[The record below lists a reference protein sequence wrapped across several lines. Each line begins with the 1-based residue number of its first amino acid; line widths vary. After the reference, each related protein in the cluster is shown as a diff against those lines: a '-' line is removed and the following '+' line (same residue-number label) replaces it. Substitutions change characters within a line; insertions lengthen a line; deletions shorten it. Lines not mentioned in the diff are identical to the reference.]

1 MATRTISTKL
11 AVEGESQYKQ
21 AIRNINTE
29 LTTLDSRL
37 KLVQSEYAGQ
47 QNSMEALRAKAKALS
62 EVQAAQT
69 EKVKSLKEAYSNA
82 KSALEEYASKS
93 ENLKQALS
101 QNEEALSKLSGEAK
115 SAGTQWNEYRQKLA
129 EAESKLK
136 ELKSA
141 TGDTADEQNE
151 LEKEIAETRA
161 AMTKLE
167 QETDGAASAAGDL
180 LRENKELNSEL
191 QVNEAYLDSAQRATN
206 NWEKQL
212 NNAQIK
218 LNQTNAEIEKNEKY
232 LDEAARSADGCA
244 TSIDEM
250 GKEAK
255 EAGDAGSKAFED
267 MYQAITDL
275 GLLEGV
281 KKLAESMKSCVD
293 AAAEF
298 EYQMATVKS
307 LSGATGSE
315 FEELSSRA
323 KMLGATTSFTATQAG
338 EAMEYMALAGW
349 KSKEMLE
356 GVDGIM
362 ALAAAATM
370 DLGTASDI
378 VTDNLT
384 AFNLTAEDSNRFA
397 DQLAYAMSKSNTNVE
412 QLGESYKYCAATST
426 QLGYSMEDTTAALMV
441 MANAG
446 IKGSSSGT
454 ALSSIMT
461 RLGNDVSDCRTMLE
475 GYGIQV
481 YDTTGS
487 VRELS
492 AILDDMKGIWG
503 GLTDEEKSHLS
514 YIVAG
519 KTAQAQLMTVLG
531 ESTGAFETYAEG
543 LRNCNGAAKEMQDIK
558 LDTFTGQI
566 QLFESAYDGL
576 RVSIG
581 EDLMPVMG
589 MLVEGFTEVL
599 TAANGLVEEHP
610 EITAA
615 IVGVTT
621 ALAALAIGAVATS
634 SVVTETLIPALMT
647 AFSNPVIL
655 AVAAIG
661 ALVAALVTLDQNMEK
676 TEAEET
682 MCGATKRMREEADA
696 LIESINAE
704 RQAFEELEEEF
715 RQTAK
720 SGESMLEE
728 LDGLCKK
735 SELTASEQER
745 MLYLVEKLNETFS
758 ELELAYDETTES
770 LNMTTEA
777 INQFIET
784 AEEEQ
789 TTAEYAAR
797 YNEVLDE
804 RAQIAEQ
811 LTEAQAALEET
822 EAALAEAEA
831 NTTAIFESGGA
842 TLDAARQSYNDAKQA
857 VDELAAADSDLA
869 IEEDGLRES
878 IDAANAEMGET
889 DGVSQVACGAIDVM
903 IAQMETLNQ
912 AYLDEYDAAYKS
924 IHGQFNLWDELD
936 AVVATSA
943 EDIKAALESQTEYWT
958 NYAENLSNLNGRNIE
973 GLNAFVAAVDDGST
987 NAAAYIA
994 GLADMSDEELRVLVE
1009 QTYPDLI
1016 DAQSRAAEGSAE
1028 MATSYTENINAMVS
1042 DTAEAINAMNLSKE
1056 AKKAASDTM
1065 KGYVNGLD
1073 NSFVSSKMEETA
1085 KQATERFKSQLG
1097 VHSPSTVFEE
1107 IGNNT
1112 MQGYAQGVSKN
1123 QSLVIAE
1130 METVAKQLTENAE
1143 TALGAPA
1150 FQEIGKVT
1158 MTGIKD
1164 GISAY
1169 KGDAVKMMGTAADE
1183 TLNQARTILKTS
1195 VFQEI
1200 GRADMAGLQAGI
1212 DSGRPNVINAMKSAA
1227 NAVYNAAKS
1236 ELAVDKFKAIG
1247 TSMIDGMKAGI
1258 EDGIPS
1264 LVEAAKKAAKEA
1276 YEAAKKEL
1284 DINSPSKKFEY
1295 LAEMS
1300 VEGYVGGW
1308 RKHTGDIE
1316 RLIKHEL
1323 SAKSSI
1329 DTIHNRE
1336 MNGQLEDRVSPKIIY
1351 QTIHIH
1357 AKTDSI
1363 IDVARQFKESQMEA
1377 ALGWS

>member
-62 EVQAAQT
+62 EVQASQAD
-69 EKVKSLKEAYSNA
+69 KVKTLKEAYNNA
-82 KSALEEYASKS
+82 KSALEEYAAKS
-93 ENLKQALS
+93 ERLKEALTQNEDALS
-101 QNEEALSKLSGEAK
+101 GLSDETKN
-115 SAGTQWNEYRQKLA
+115 AGSQWNDYRQKLV
-129 EAESKLK
+129 ETENKLNA
-136 ELKSA
+136 LKNT
-141 TGDTADEQNE
+141 TGDTADEQDA
-151 LEKEIAETRA
+151 LEKEIAETKA
-161 AMTKLE
+161 AMSKLE

-191 QVNEAYLDSAQRATN
+191 QTNEAYLDASQRATN

-218 LNQTNAEIEKNEKY
+218 LNQTNAEIAKNEKY

-255 EAGDAGSKAFED
+255 EAGDAGTKAFED
-267 MYQAITDL
+267 MYQAVTAL
-275 GLLEGV
+275 GLVEGV
-281 KKLAESMKSCVD
+281 KKLAEGMKSCVD

-307 LSGATGSE
+307 LSGATGTE
-315 FEELSSRA
+315 FDQLSSRA
-323 KMLGATTSFTATQAG
+323 KTLGATTSFTATQAG

-349 KSKEMLE
+349 KSKEMLD

-384 AFNLTAEDSNRFA
+384 AFNMTAKDSNRFA
-397 DQLAYAMSKSNTNVE
+397 DQIAYAMSKSNTNVE

-461 RLGNDVSDCRTMLE
+461 RLGNDVSDCRQLLE
-475 GYGIQV
+475 SYGIQV

-492 AILDDMKGIWG
+492 SILDDMKGIWG

-543 LRNCNGAAKEMQDIK
+543 LRNCNGAAIEMQDIK

-566 QLFESAYDGL
+566 QLLESAYDGL

-589 MLVEGFTEVL
+589 LLVEGFTSVL

-634 SVVTETLIPALMT
+634 SVVTETLVPALIA

-661 ALVAALVTLDQNMEK
+661 ALVAALVTLDQSMEK
-676 TEAEET
+676 TAAEET
-682 MCGATKRMREEADA
+682 MWGATKRMREEADA
-696 LIESINAE
+696 LIETIDAE

-715 RQTAK
+715 DQTAK
-720 SGESMLEE
+720 SSESMLEE
-728 LDGLCKK
+728 LDGLRKQ

-745 MLYLVEKLNETFS
+745 MLYLVEKLNEMFP
-758 ELELAYDETTES
+758 EMGLAYDEATES

-777 INQFIET
+777 IDQFIE
-784 AEEEQ
+784 ASEEEQ
-789 TTAEYAAR
+789 TAAEYAAR
-797 YNEVLDE
+797 YNEILDE
-804 RAQIAEQ
+804 RAQIAAQ
-811 LTEAQAALEET
+811 LTEAQAALEEA
-822 EAALAEAEA
+822 EVNLAEAKA

-857 VDELAAADSDLA
+857 VDELTAADSDLA

-889 DGVSQVACGAIDVM
+889 EGVSQAACGAMDVM

-912 AYLDEYDAAYKS
+912 AYMDEYDAAFKS
-924 IHGQFNLWDELD
+924 IKGQYNLWDELD

-994 GLADMSDEELRVLVE
+994 GLADMSDEELRVLVD

-1028 MATSYTENINAMVS
+1028 MALNYTENINGMVS
-1042 DTAEAINAMNLSKE
+1042 DTTEAIKAMNLSAE
-1056 AKKAASDTM
+1056 AKQAAVDTM
-1065 KGYVNGLD
+1065 QGYVNGLD

-1085 KQATERFKSQLG
+1085 KQATEKFKSQLG
-1097 VHSPSTVFEE
+1097 VHSPSTVFDE
-1107 IGNNT
+1107 IGGDT
-1112 MQGYAQGVSKN
+1112 MQGYANGVSEN
-1123 QSLVIAE
+1123 QNLVITE
-1130 METVAKQLTENAE
+1130 METVAKQLTEKAK
-1143 TALGAPA
+1143 TTLGAPA

-1158 MTGIKD
+1158 MTGIQD

-1169 KGDAVKMMGTAADE
+1169 KGDTVKLMGTAADE
-1183 TLNQARTILKTS
+1183 TLNQARTILKSS

-1200 GRADMAGLQAGI
+1200 GRGTMTGLQAGI
-1212 DSGRPNVINAMKSAA
+1212 DAGRPSVVNAMQSAA
-1227 NAVYNAAKS
+1227 NAVYNAAKTALS
-1236 ELAVDKFKAIG
+1236 ADKFKAIG
-1247 TSMIDGMKAGI
+1247 TGMIDGMKAGI

-1264 LVEAAKKAAKEA
+1264 LVEAAKKAAKET

-1300 VEGYVGGW
+1300 WKGYEGKW
-1308 RKHTGDIE
+1308 REHTGDID
-1316 RLIKHEL
+1316 RLIEKEF
-1323 SAKSSI
+1323 SVDRRMGISQSGNI
-1329 DTIHNRE
+1329 S
-1336 MNGQLEDRVSPKIIY
+1336 GQQEEKVIPRIIN

-1357 AKTDSI
+1357 SKTDSI
-1363 IDVARQFKESQMEA
+1363 IEVARRFEESQREA
-1377 ALGWS
+1377 ALAW

>member
-47 QNSMEALRAKAKALS
+47 QNSMEALQAKAKALS
-62 EVQAAQT
+62 DVQASQA
-69 EKVKSLKEAYSNA
+69 EKVKALKEAYSNA

-93 ENLKQALS
+93 ERLKEALTQNEDALS
-101 QNEEALSKLSGEAK
+101 GLSDETK
-115 SAGTQWNEYRQKLA
+115 SAGAQWNDYRQKLA
-129 EAESKLK
+129 ETENKLK

-141 TGDTADEQNE
+141 TGDTADEQDA
-151 LEKEIAETRA
+151 LEKEIAETKA
-161 AMTKLE
+161 AMAKLE

-191 QVNEAYLDSAQRATN
+191 QTNEAYLDSANRATN

-218 LNQTNAEIEKNEKY
+218 LNQTNAEITKNEKY

-250 GKEAK
+250 GREAK
-255 EAGDAGSKAFED
+255 EAGETGTKAFED
-267 MYQAITDL
+267 MYQAVTAL

-281 KKLAESMKSCVD
+281 KKLAEGMKSCVD

-307 LSGATGSE
+307 LSGATGNE
-315 FEELSSRA
+315 FDQLSARA

-384 AFNLTAEDSNRFA
+384 AFNLTAKDSNRFA

-412 QLGESYKYCAATST
+412 QLGESYKYCAATAT

-475 GYGIQV
+475 SYGIQV

-492 AILDDMKGIWG
+492 AILGDMKGIWG

-566 QLFESAYDGL
+566 QLLESAYDGL

-581 EDLMPVMG
+581 EDLMPVLG
-589 MLVEGFTEVL
+589 MLVEGLTDVL
-599 TAANGLVEEHP
+599 TAANGLVEENP
-610 EITAA
+610 AVTAA

-634 SVVTETLIPALMT
+634 TVVTGTLIPALMA
-647 AFSNPVIL
+647 AFSNPVLL

-661 ALVAALVTLDQNMEK
+661 ALVAALVTLRQNMQE
-676 TEAEET
+676 TNAEGQ
-682 MCGATKRMREEADA
+682 MWAATKQMREEAEGLTA
-696 LIESINAE
+696 AIREE
-704 RQAFEELEEEF
+704 QKAFEELAEGLE
-715 RQTAK
+715 QT
-720 SGESMLEE
+720 SRTGGSMVDE
-728 LDGLCKK
+728 LDELRKK
-735 SELTASEQER
+735 TELTASEQER
-745 MLYLVEKLNETFS
+745 MLYLVEKLNEDFP
-758 ELELAYDETTES
+758 ELGLAYDEATES
-770 LNMTTEA
+770 INMSTEA
-777 INQFIET
+777 VRKFVEAS
-784 AEEEQ
+784 AEESLASEM
-789 TTAEYAAR
+789 AAR

-804 RAQIAEQ
+804 RAEITDR
-811 LTEAQAALEET
+811 LTEAQD
-822 EAALAEAEA
+822 ALAEAEDLLA
-831 NTTAIFESGGA
+831 EAKAEAEGRIFTWNNA
-842 TLDAARQSYNDAKQA
+842 VRDAEASCRDAQAAVNELRQADA
-857 VDELAAADSDLA
+857 DLA
-869 IEEDGLRES
+869 QEEETLRES
-878 IDAANAEMGET
+878 IDAANAKMGEI
-889 DGVSQVACGAIDVM
+889 DGVSQAACGAIDAM

-912 AYLDEYDAAYKS
+912 AYMDMYTAALES
-924 IHGQFNLWDELD
+924 ISGQFNRWDELD
-936 AVVATSA
+936 AVVATSS

-958 NYAENLSNLNGRNIE
+958 TYADNLSNLNSRNIE
-973 GLNAFVAAVDDGST
+973 GLNYFVSAVDDGST

-994 GLADMSDEELRVLVE
+994 GLAEMSDEELRVLVD
-1009 QTYPDLI
+1009 QTYPALI
-1016 DAQSRAAEGSAE
+1016 DAQNTAAENSAE
-1028 MATSYTENINAMVS
+1028 MALNYTENINAMAT
-1042 DTAEAINAMNLSKE
+1042 DTAEAIKAMNLSDE
-1056 AKKAASDTM
+1056 ARQAAVDTM
-1065 KGYVNGLD
+1065 QGYVNGLD

-1085 KQATERFKSQLG
+1085 KQATEKFKSQLG

-1123 QSLVIAE
+1123 QSIVLTE
-1130 METVAKQLTENAE
+1130 METVAKQLTEKAK
-1143 TALGAPA
+1143 TTLGAPA

-1158 MTGIKD
+1158 MSGIRD

-1169 KGDAVKMMGTAADE
+1169 KADAVKMMGTAADE
-1183 TLNQARTILKTS
+1183 TLNQAKTILKS
-1195 VFQEI
+1195 QAFQEI
-1200 GRADMAGLQAGI
+1200 GRGTMTGLQAGI
-1212 DSGRPNVINAMKSAA
+1212 DSGRPGVVNAMQSAA
-1227 NAVYNAAKS
+1227 NAVYNAAKTALS
-1236 ELAVDKFKAIG
+1236 ADKFKAIG
-1247 TSMIDGMKAGI
+1247 TSIIDGMKAGI

-1264 LVEAAKKAAKEA
+1264 LVETAKKAAKAA
-1276 YEAAKKEL
+1276 YDAAKKEL

-1300 VEGYVGGW
+1300 VEGYAGGW
-1308 RKHTGDIE
+1308 RKHTGDID
-1316 RLIKHEL
+1316 RLIAQEL
-1323 SAKSSI
+1323 AI
-1329 DTIHNRE
+1329 DNRIKMHNRDV
-1336 MNGQLEDRVSPKIIY
+1336 NGQSEERMVQRIIN
-1351 QTIHIH
+1351 QEIHIH

-1363 IDVARQFKESQMEA
+1363 IDTAMQFRESMEEA
-1377 ALGWS
+1377 AFGW

>member
-21 AIRNINTE
+21 AIRNINAE
-29 LTTLDSRL
+29 LATLDSRL

-62 EVQAAQT
+62 EVQASQAD
-69 EKVKSLKEAYSNA
+69 KVKTLQEAYSNA

-93 ENLKQALS
+93 EYLKHALT
-101 QNEEALSKLSGEAK
+101 QNEEALSGLSDETK
-115 SAGTQWNEYRQKLA
+115 SAGSQWNDYRQRLA
-129 EAESKLK
+129 ETENKLQ
-136 ELKSA
+136 ELRKT

-151 LEKEIAETRA
+151 LEKEITETKA
-161 AMTKLE
+161 AMARLE
-167 QETDGAASAAGDL
+167 QETDGAASAAGEL
-180 LRENKELNSEL
+180 IRENKELNDEL
-191 QVNEAYLDSAQRATN
+191 RTNEAYLDSAQRATN

-212 NNAQIK
+212 NNAQIR
-218 LNQTNAEIEKNEKY
+218 LNQTNTEIEKNEKY

-255 EAGDAGSKAFED
+255 EAGDTGTKAFED
-267 MYQAITDL
+267 MYQAVTAL

-281 KKLAESMKSCVD
+281 KKLAEGMKSCVD

-307 LSGATGSE
+307 LSGAAGSE
-315 FEELSSRA
+315 FEELSNRA
-323 KMLGATTSFTATQAG
+323 KTLGATTSFTATQAG
-338 EAMEYMALAGW
+338 QAMEYMALAGW
-349 KSKEMLE
+349 NSKEMLE

-384 AFNLTAEDSNRFA
+384 AFNLTAKDSNRFA

-426 QLGYSMEDTTAALMV
+426 QLGYSLEDTTAALMV

-543 LRNCNGAAKEMQDIK
+543 LRMCNGAAEEMQDIK
-558 LDTFTGQI
+558 LDTFTGQL
-566 QLFESAYDGL
+566 QLLESAYDGL

-589 MLVEGFTEVL
+589 MLVEGLTDVL
-599 TAANGLVEEHP
+599 TAANGLVEENP
-610 EITAA
+610 AVTAA

-634 SVVTETLIPALMT
+634 SVVTGTLIPALMA

-661 ALVAALVTLDQNMEK
+661 ALVAALVTLRQNMQE
-676 TEAEET
+676 TNAEGQ
-682 MCGATKRMREEADA
+682 MWAATKRMREEAEE
-696 LIESINAE
+696 LTETIREE
-704 RQAFEELEEEF
+704 QQAFEELEKGIKK
-715 RQTAK
+715 TAR
-720 SGESMLEE
+720 
-728 LDGLCKK
+728 LDGAMVNDLDELMKK
-735 SELTASEQER
+735 TELTASEQAR
-745 MLYLVEKLNETFS
+745 MLYIVEKLNEDFP
-758 ELELAYDETTES
+758 ELGLAYDEAAGS
-770 LNMTTEA
+770 LNMSTEA
-777 INQFIET
+777 VRKFIEAST
-784 AEEEQ
+784 EESQASEM
-789 TTAEYAAR
+789 AAR

-804 RAQIAEQ
+804 RAEIADKLTDAEAA
-811 LTEAQAALEET
+811 LTEAQELLAAAQE
-822 EAALAEAEA
+822 EAEGKLFVW
-831 NTTAIFESGGA
+831 NNSVH
-842 TLDAARQSYNDAKQA
+842 DAEIACQNAQAA

-878 IDAANAEMGET
+878 IDAANAKMGET
-889 DGVSQVACGAIDVM
+889 DGVSQTASDAVDVM
-903 IAQMETLNQ
+903 IAQMEVLNQ
-912 AYLDEYDAAYKS
+912 AYLDEYDAAYQS
-924 IHGQFNLWDELD
+924 IQGQFNLWDDLD

-958 NYAENLSNLNGRNIE
+958 NYAENLANLNGRNIE

-994 GLADMSDEELRVLVE
+994 GLADMSDEELRVLVD

-1028 MATSYTENINAMVS
+1028 MALSYTENINAMAS
-1042 DTAEAINAMNLSKE
+1042 DTAEAINKMDLSEE
-1056 AKKAASDTM
+1056 AKQAAYDTM
-1065 KGYVNGLD
+1065 QGYVNGLD
-1073 NSFVSSKMEETA
+1073 NTFVTEKMEESA
-1085 KQATERFKSQLG
+1085 KQAIEKFKNALG

-1123 QSLVIAE
+1123 QGLVVTE
-1130 METVAKQLTENAE
+1130 METVAKQLTEKAK
-1143 TALGAPA
+1143 TTLGAPA

-1158 MTGIKD
+1158 MSGIRD
-1164 GISAY
+1164 GISTY
-1169 KGDAVKMMGTAADE
+1169 KGDTVKMMDTAADE
-1183 TLNQARTILKTS
+1183 TLNQARSILKTT

-1200 GRADMAGLQAGI
+1200 GRGTMTGLQSGI
-1212 DSGRPNVINAMKSAA
+1212 DSGRPSVVNAMQSAA
-1227 NAVYNAAKS
+1227 NAVYNTAKS
-1236 ELAVDKFKAIG
+1236 SLAADKFKAIG
-1247 TSMIDGMKAGI
+1247 TGMIDGMKAGI
-1258 EDGIPS
+1258 EDGIPG
-1264 LVEAAKKAAKEA
+1264 LVETAKKAAKAA
-1276 YEAAKKEL
+1276 YDAAKKEL
-1284 DINSPSKKFEY
+1284 GINSPSKKFEY

-1308 RKHTGDIE
+1308 RKHTGVID
-1316 RLIKHEL
+1316 RLI
-1323 SAKSSI
+1323 A
-1329 DTIHNRE
+1329 RE
-1336 MNGQLEDRVSPKIIY
+1336 MEMDSGADAKRNRNINGWQEDRDITKIIN

-1357 AKTDSI
+1357 SKTDSI
-1363 IDVARQFKESQMEA
+1363 IEVARLFEESQREA
-1377 ALGWS
+1377 AFGW

>member
-62 EVQAAQT
+62 EVQDSQAD
-69 EKVKSLKEAYSNA
+69 KVKTLKEAYSNA
-82 KSALEEYASKS
+82 KLALEEYTSKN
-93 ENLKQALS
+93 ERLKEALTR
-101 QNEEALSKLSGEAK
+101 NEEALSGLSDETK
-115 SAGTQWNEYRQKLA
+115 SAGSQWNEYSKRLTA
-129 EAESKLK
+129 TENKLK
-136 ELKSA
+136 ELKNA
-141 TGDTADEQNE
+141 TGDTADEQDA
-151 LEKEIAETRA
+151 LGKEIAETKA
-161 AMTKLE
+161 AMAKLE

-180 LRENKELNSEL
+180 LRENKELNGEL
-191 QVNEAYLDSAQRATN
+191 QTNEAYLDSAQRATN

-218 LNQTNAEIEKNEKY
+218 LNQTNAEIAKNEKY

-255 EAGDAGSKAFED
+255 EAGEAGKKAFED
-267 MYQAITDL
+267 ISQAVTAL
-275 GLLEGV
+275 GLVEGV
-281 KKLAESMKSCVD
+281 KKLAETMKSCVD

-307 LSGATGSE
+307 LSGSTGGE
-315 FEELSSRA
+315 FEQLSDRA
-323 KMLGATTSFTATQAG
+323 KILGATTSFTATQAG

-349 KSKEMLE
+349 KSKEMLD

-384 AFNLTAEDSNRFA
+384 AFNLTAKDSNRFA

-412 QLGESYKYCAATST
+412 QLGESYKYCAATAT
-426 QLGYSMEDTTAALMV
+426 QLGYSMEDTTATLMV

-543 LRNCNGAAKEMQDIK
+543 LRDCNGAAIEMQDIK

-566 QLFESAYDGL
+566 QLLESAYDGL

-581 EDLMPVMG
+581 EDLMPVLG
-589 MLVEGFTEVL
+589 ILVEGLTDVL

-634 SVVTETLIPALMT
+634 SVVTETLVPALMT

-661 ALVAALVTLDQNMEK
+661 ALVAALVTLDQSMEK
-676 TEAEET
+676 TAAEET
-682 MCGATKRMREEADA
+682 MWGATKRMREEADS
-696 LIESINAE
+696 LIESINTE

-715 RQTAK
+715 DQTAK
-720 SGESMLEE
+720 SSESMLEE
-728 LDGLCKK
+728 LDGLRAK
-735 SELTASEQER
+735 SGLTASEQER
-745 MLYLVEKLNETFS
+745 MFYIVEKLNETFP
-758 ELELAYDETTES
+758 ELGLVYDETTAS

-777 INQFIET
+777 IDQFIET

-804 RAQIAEQ
+804 RAQIAVQ
-811 LTEAQAALEET
+811 LTEAQAALEEA
-822 EAALAEAEA
+822 EANLAEAEA

-842 TLDAARQSYNDAKQA
+842 TLDAAKQAYNNAKQA
-857 VDELAAADSDLA
+857 VEELTAADSDLS

-889 DGVSQVACGAIDVM
+889 EGVSQAACGAMDVM

-924 IHGQFNLWDELD
+924 IKGQFNLWDELD

-943 EDIKAALESQTEYWT
+943 EDIKTALESQTEYWT

-994 GLADMSDEELRVLVE
+994 GLADMSDEELRVLVD

-1028 MATSYTENINAMVS
+1028 MALNYTENINGMVS
-1042 DTAEAINAMNLSKE
+1042 DTTEAIKAMNLSNE
-1056 AKKAASDTM
+1056 AKQAAVDTM
-1065 KGYVNGLD
+1065 QGYVNGLD
-1073 NSFVSSKMEETA
+1073 NSFVSSQMEETA
-1085 KQATERFKSQLG
+1085 KQATEKFKSQLG
-1097 VHSPSTVFEE
+1097 VHSPSTVFDE
-1107 IGNNT
+1107 IGTDT
-1112 MQGYAQGVSKN
+1112 MQGYANGVREN
-1123 QSLVIAE
+1123 QNLVITE
-1130 METVAKQLTENAE
+1130 MEAVAKQLTEKAK
-1143 TALGAPA
+1143 TTLGEPA

-1158 MTGIKD
+1158 MTGIQD
-1164 GISAY
+1164 GISVY
-1169 KGDAVKMMGTAADE
+1169 KGDTVKLMGTVADE
-1183 TLNQARTILKTS
+1183 TLNQAKTILKS
-1195 VFQEI
+1195 PAFQEI
-1200 GRADMAGLQAGI
+1200 GRGTMTGLQAGI
-1212 DSGRPNVINAMKSAA
+1212 DTGRPGVVNAMQSAA

-1236 ELAVDKFKAIG
+1236 ALSADKFKAIG
-1247 TSMIDGMKAGI
+1247 TSMIEGMKAGI

-1264 LVEAAKKAAKEA
+1264 LVETAKKAAKEA

-1308 RKHTGDIE
+1308 RKHTSEID
-1316 RLIKHEL
+1316 RLIEHEL
-1323 SAKSSI
+1323 SA
-1329 DTIHNRE
+1329 DGRMGAAQRRDVNR
-1336 MNGQLEDRVSPKIIY
+1336 QQEDETPPMIIN
-1351 QTIHIH
+1351 QEIHIH
-1357 AKTDSI
+1357 EKTDSI
-1363 IDVARQFKESQMEA
+1363 IEIARRFRESQEEA
-1377 ALGWS
+1377 ALAW

>member
-21 AIRNINTE
+21 AIKSISSE

-62 EVQAAQT
+62 EVQAAQS
-69 EKVKSLKEAYSNA
+69 EKVRTLKDAYNNA

-93 ENLKQALS
+93 ERLKEALTQNEDALS
-101 QNEEALSKLSGEAK
+101 GLSDETK
-115 SAGTQWNEYRQKLA
+115 SAGSQWNDYRQKLA
-129 EAESKLK
+129 ETENKLK

-141 TGDTADEQNE
+141 TGDTADEQDA

-161 AMTKLE
+161 AMAKLE
-167 QETDGAASAAGDL
+167 QETDGAASAAGEL

-191 QVNEAYLDSAQRATN
+191 QTNEAYLDSANRATN
-206 NWEKQL
+206 DWEKQL
-212 NNAQIK
+212 NNAQIR

-255 EAGDAGSKAFED
+255 EAGDTGTKAFED
-267 MYQAITDL
+267 MYQAVTAL

-281 KKLAESMKSCVD
+281 KKLAEGMKSCVD

-307 LSGATGSE
+307 LSGATGGE
-315 FEELSSRA
+315 FEELSNRA
-323 KMLGATTSFTATQAG
+323 KTLGATTSFTATQAG

-349 KSKEMLE
+349 NSKEMLE

-384 AFNLTAEDSNRFA
+384 AFNLTAKDSNRFA

-461 RLGNDVSDCRTMLE
+461 RLGNDVSDCRQLLE
-475 GYGIQV
+475 SYGIQV

-543 LRNCNGAAKEMQDIK
+543 LRNCNGAALEMQDIK

-566 QLFESAYDGL
+566 QLLESAYDGL

-581 EDLMPVMG
+581 EDLMPVLG
-589 MLVEGFTEVL
+589 MLVEGLTGVL
-599 TAANGLVEEHP
+599 TAANGLVEENP
-610 EITAA
+610 AVTAA

-634 SVVTETLIPALMT
+634 SVVTGTLIPALMA

-661 ALVAALVTLDQNMEK
+661 ALVAALVTLRQNMQD
-676 TEAEET
+676 TNAEGQ
-682 MCGATKRMREEADA
+682 MWAATKQMREEVEE
-696 LIESINAE
+696 LTAE
-704 RQAFEELEEEF
+704 IRQEQQAFEELAEGLE
-715 RQTAK
+715 QTAR
-720 SGESMLEE
+720 SGSSMVDE
-728 LDGLCKK
+728 LDELRKK
-735 SELTASEQER
+735 TELTASEQER
-745 MLYLVEKLNETFS
+745 MLYIVEKLNEDFP
-758 ELELAYDETTES
+758 ELGLAYDDAAES
-770 LNMTTEA
+770 LNMSTEA
-777 INQFIET
+777 VRKFVEAS
-784 AEEEQ
+784 AEESLASEM
-789 TTAEYAAR
+789 AAR

-804 RAQIAEQ
+804 RTQITDR
-811 LTEAQAALEET
+811 LTEAQDALT
-822 EAALAEAEA
+822 EAEDQLAEAKAEA
-831 NTTAIFESGGA
+831 EGRIFTWNNA
-842 TLDAARQSYNDAKQA
+842 VRDAEASCRDAQAA
-857 VDELAAADSDLA
+857 VDELRQADADLA
-869 IEEDGLRES
+869 QEEETLRES
-878 IDAANAEMGET
+878 IDAANAKMGET
-889 DGVSQVACGAIDVM
+889 DGVSQAASGAIDTM
-903 IAQMETLNQ
+903 IAQMEVLNQ
-912 AYLDEYDAAYKS
+912 TYLDEYAAAYES
-924 IHGQFNLWDELD
+924 IQGQFNLWDELD
-936 AVVATSA
+936 MVVATSA
-943 EDIKAALESQTEYWT
+943 EDIRAALESQTEYWT
-958 NYAENLSNLNGRNIE
+958 NYAENLTNLNGRNIE
-973 GLNAFVAAVDDGST
+973 GLNAFVSAVDDGST

-994 GLADMSDEELRVLVE
+994 GLADMSDAELRVLVE
-1009 QTYPDLI
+1009 QTYPALI
-1016 DAQSRAAEGSAE
+1016 DAQNTAAENSAE
-1028 MATSYTENINAMVS
+1028 MALNYTGNINAMVT
-1042 DTAEAINAMNLSKE
+1042 DTAEAIKAMNLADE
-1056 AKKAASDTM
+1056 AKQAAVDTM
-1065 KGYVNGLD
+1065 QGYVNGLD
-1073 NSFVSSKMEETA
+1073 NGFVTREMEATA
-1085 KQATERFKSQLG
+1085 KQATASFKNELG

-1107 IGNNT
+1107 IGSNT
-1112 MQGYAQGVSKN
+1112 MQGYVQGVSKN
-1123 QSLVIAE
+1123 QSLVITE
-1130 METVAKQLTENAE
+1130 METVAKQLTEKAK
-1143 TALGAPA
+1143 TTLGASA

-1158 MTGIKD
+1158 MSGIQD

-1169 KGDAVKMMGTAADE
+1169 KADTVKMMGTVADE
-1183 TLNQARTILKTS
+1183 TLNQARTILKS
-1195 VFQEI
+1195 PAFQEI
-1200 GRADMAGLQAGI
+1200 GRGTMTGLQAGI
-1212 DSGRPNVINAMKSAA
+1212 DSGRPGVVNAMQSAA
-1227 NAVYNAAKS
+1227 NAAYNTAKS
-1236 ELAVDKFKAIG
+1236 ALSADKFKTIG
-1247 TSMIDGMKAGI
+1247 TGMIDGMKAGI

-1264 LVEAAKKAAKEA
+1264 LVETAKKAAKSA
-1276 YEAAKKEL
+1276 YDAAKKEL
-1284 DINSPSKKFEY
+1284 GINSPSKKFEY

-1300 VEGYVGGW
+1300 VEGYAGGW
-1308 RKHTGDIE
+1308 RKHTGDID
-1316 RLIKHEL
+1316 RLIEQEL
-1323 SAKSSI
+1323 SV
-1329 DTIHNRE
+1329 DRRMGMTHNY
-1336 MNGQLEDRVSPKIIY
+1336 DRNRQPEERVLQRNIN
-1351 QTIHIH
+1351 QEIHIH
-1357 AKTDSI
+1357 SKTDSI
-1363 IDVARQFKESQMEA
+1363 IETARRFKESQEEA
-1377 ALGWS
+1377 ALAW

>member
-21 AIRNINTE
+21 AIKSISSE

-62 EVQAAQT
+62 EVQAAQS
-69 EKVKSLKEAYSNA
+69 EKVRTLKEAYNNA

-93 ENLKQALS
+93 ERLKEALTQNEDALS
-101 QNEEALSKLSGEAK
+101 GLSDETK
-115 SAGTQWNEYRQKLA
+115 SAGSQWNDYRQKLA
-129 EAESKLK
+129 ETENKLK

-141 TGDTADEQNE
+141 TGDTADEQDA
-151 LEKEIAETRA
+151 LEKEIAETKA
-161 AMTKLE
+161 AMAKLE
-167 QETDGAASAAGDL
+167 QETDGAASAAGEL

-191 QVNEAYLDSAQRATN
+191 QTNEAYLDSANRATN

-212 NNAQIK
+212 NNAQIR

-255 EAGDAGSKAFED
+255 EAGDTGAKAFED
-267 MYQAITDL
+267 MYQAVTAL

-281 KKLAESMKSCVD
+281 KKLAEGMKSCVD

-315 FEELSSRA
+315 FDQLSARA
-323 KMLGATTSFTATQAG
+323 KTLGATTSFTATQAG

-384 AFNLTAEDSNRFA
+384 AFNLTAKDSNRFA

-412 QLGESYKYCAATST
+412 LLGESYKYCAATST
-426 QLGYSMEDTTAALMV
+426 QLGYSLEDTTAALMV

-461 RLGNDVSDCRTMLE
+461 RLGNNVSDCRKMLE

-487 VRELS
+487 VRALS

-566 QLFESAYDGL
+566 QLLESAYDGL

-581 EDLMPVMG
+581 EDLMPVLG
-589 MLVEGFTEVL
+589 MLVEGLTAVL
-599 TAANGLVEEHP
+599 TAANGLVEENP
-610 EITAA
+610 AVTAA

-634 SVVTETLIPALMT
+634 SVVTGTLIPALMA

-661 ALVAALVTLDQNMEK
+661 ALVAALVTLRQNMQD
-676 TEAEET
+676 TDAEGQ
-682 MCGATKRMREEADA
+682 MWAATRQMREEAEELTA
-696 LIESINAE
+696 AIRQEQ
-704 RQAFEELEEEF
+704 QAFEELAEGLEK
-715 RQTAK
+715 TAR
-720 SGESMLEE
+720 SGSSMVDE
-728 LDGLCKK
+728 LDGLRKK
-735 SELTASEQER
+735 TELTASEQER
-745 MLYLVEKLNETFS
+745 MLYIVEKLNEDFP
-758 ELELAYDETTES
+758 ELGLAYDDAAES
-770 LNMTTEA
+770 LNMSTEA
-777 INQFIET
+777 VRKFVEAS
-784 AEEEQ
+784 AEESLASEM
-789 TTAEYAAR
+789 AAR

-804 RAQIAEQ
+804 RAEIADK
-811 LTEAQAALEET
+811 LTEAETALT
-822 EAALAEAEA
+822 ESQELLAEAQAEA
-831 NTTAIFESGGA
+831 EGKLFVWNNSVH
-842 TLDAARQSYNDAKQA
+842 DAEIACRSAQAA

-878 IDAANAEMGET
+878 IDASNAKIGEI
-889 DGVSQVACGAIDVM
+889 DGVSQAACGAIDVM

-924 IHGQFNLWDELD
+924 VNGQFNLWDQLD
-936 AVVATSA
+936 AVVAASA

-994 GLADMSDEELRVLVE
+994 GLADMSDAELRVLVE

-1028 MATSYTENINAMVS
+1028 MATSYTKNISAMAA
-1042 DTAEAINAMNLSKE
+1042 DTAEAIKAMNLSDE
-1056 AKKAASDTM
+1056 AKKAAVDTM
-1065 KGYVNGLD
+1065 QGYANGLD
-1073 NSFVSSKMEETA
+1073 NSFVTSKMEETA

-1112 MQGYAQGVSKN
+1112 MQGYAQGISSN
-1123 QSLVIAE
+1123 QSLVITE
-1130 METVAKQLTENAE
+1130 METVAKQLTEKAR
-1143 TALGAPA
+1143 TTLGEPA
-1150 FQEIGKVT
+1150 FQEIGKIT
-1158 MTGIKD
+1158 MLSIAD
-1164 GISAY
+1164 GITAY
-1169 KGDAVKMMGTAADE
+1169 KEDTVRTMGTAADE
-1183 TLNQARTILKTS
+1183 TLNQAKTILKTQT
-1195 VFQEI
+1195 FQEI
-1200 GRADMAGLQAGI
+1200 GRGTMTGLQSGI
-1212 DSGRPNVINAMKSAA
+1212 DAGRPGAVNAMQSAA

-1236 ELAVDKFKAIG
+1236 ALSADKFRAIG
-1247 TSMIDGMKAGI
+1247 TGMIDGMKAGI

-1264 LVEAAKKAAKEA
+1264 LVETAKKAARAA

-1300 VEGYVGGW
+1300 VKGYAGGW
-1308 RKHTGDIE
+1308 RKHTGDID
-1316 RLIKHEL
+1316 RLIEREL
-1323 SAKSSI
+1323 SVDSRMG
-1329 DTIHNRE
+1329 TVQNRE
-1336 MNGQLEDRVSPKIIY
+1336 TNGQREEQIIPRIIN

-1357 AKTDSI
+1357 SKTDSI
-1363 IDVARQFKESQMEA
+1363 IEVARQFEA
-1377 ALGWS
+1377 AQEEAAMAW

>member
-29 LTTLDSRL
+29 LKTLDSRL

-62 EVQAAQT
+62 EVQESQS
-69 EKVKSLKEAYSNA
+69 EKVKTLKEAYSNA

-101 QNEEALSKLSGEAK
+101 QNEEALSKLSDETKG
-115 SAGTQWNEYRQKLA
+115 AGTQWNDYRQKLA

-151 LEKEIAETRA
+151 LEKEIAETKA
-161 AMTKLE
+161 AMAKLE

-191 QVNEAYLDSAQRATN
+191 QTNEAYLDSAQRATN

-212 NNAQIK
+212 NNAQIR

-244 TSIDEM
+244 TSIDGM

-255 EAGDAGSKAFED
+255 EAGDTGTKAFED
-267 MYQAITDL
+267 MYQAVTAL

-281 KKLAESMKSCVD
+281 KKLAEGMKSCVD

-298 EYQMATVKS
+298 EYQMATVQS

-315 FEELSSRA
+315 FEELSNRA
-323 KMLGATTSFTATQAG
+323 KTLGATTSFTATQAG

-349 KSKEMLE
+349 NSKEMLE

-384 AFNLTAEDSNRFA
+384 AFNLTAGDSNRFA

-426 QLGYSMEDTTAALMV
+426 QLGYSLEDTTAALMV

-487 VRELS
+487 VRALS

-503 GLTDEEKSHLS
+503 RLTDEEKSHLS
-514 YIVAG
+514 YTVAG

-543 LRNCNGAAKEMQDIK
+543 LRSCNGAAKEMQDIK

-566 QLFESAYDGL
+566 QLLESAYDGL

-581 EDLMPVMG
+581 EDLMPVLG
-589 MLVEGFTEVL
+589 MLVEGLTVVL
-599 TAANGLVEEHP
+599 TAANGLVEENP
-610 EITAA
+610 AVTAA
-615 IVGVTT
+615 IVGITT

-634 SVVTETLIPALMT
+634 SVVTGTLIPALMA
-647 AFSNPVIL
+647 AFSNPVML

-661 ALVAALVTLDQNMEK
+661 ALVAALVTLRQNMQE
-676 TEAEET
+676 TSAEGQ
-682 MCGATKRMREEADA
+682 MLAATKQMREEAEA
-696 LIESINAE
+696 LTETIHQEQ
-704 RQAFEELEEEF
+704 QAFEELAGGLEKIA
-715 RQTAK
+715 R
-720 SGESMLEE
+720 SGGPMVDE
-728 LDGLCKK
+728 LDELRKK
-735 SELTASEQER
+735 TELTASEQER
-745 MLYLVEKLNETFS
+745 MFYIVEKLNEDFP
-758 ELELAYDETTES
+758 ELGLSYDEATES
-770 LNMTTEA
+770 LNMSTEA
-777 INQFIET
+777 VRKFVEAS
-784 AEEEQ
+784 AEESLASEM
-789 TTAEYAAR
+789 AAR

-804 RAQIAEQ
+804 RTQITDRLA
-811 LTEAQAALEET
+811 EAQD
-822 EAALAEAEA
+822 ALAEAEDQLA
-831 NTTAIFESGGA
+831 EAKAEAESRIFTWNNA
-842 TLDAARQSYNDAKQA
+842 VRDAEASCREAQTA
-857 VDELAAADSDLA
+857 VDELRQADADLA
-869 IEEDGLRES
+869 QEEETLRES
-878 IDAANAEMGET
+878 IDAANAKMGET
-889 DGVSQVACGAIDVM
+889 DGVSQAACGAIDVM

-912 AYLDEYDAAYKS
+912 AYLEEYDAAYKS
-924 IHGQFNLWDELD
+924 IQGQFNLWDELD

-958 NYAENLSNLNGRNIE
+958 NYAENLANLNGRNIE

-994 GLADMSDEELRVLVE
+994 GLADMSDEELRVLVD

-1028 MATSYTENINAMVS
+1028 MALSYTENINAMAA
-1042 DTAEAINAMNLSKE
+1042 DTAEAIKAMNLSDE

-1065 KGYVNGLD
+1065 QGYVNGLD

-1112 MQGYAQGVSKN
+1112 MQGYAQGVGKK
-1123 QSLVIAE
+1123 QSLVVAE
-1130 METVAKQLTENAE
+1130 METVAKQLTEKAK

-1150 FQEIGKVT
+1150 FQEIGRIT
-1158 MTGIKD
+1158 MSGIRD

-1169 KGDAVKMMGTAADE
+1169 KGDTVRMMGTAADE
-1183 TLNQARTILKTS
+1183 TLNQARTILKTT

-1200 GRADMAGLQAGI
+1200 GRGTMTGLQSGI
-1212 DSGRPNVINAMKSAA
+1212 DSGRPSVVNAMQSAA
-1227 NAVYNAAKS
+1227 NAVYNTAKS
-1236 ELAVDKFKAIG
+1236 ALSADKFKAIG
-1247 TSMIDGMKAGI
+1247 TSVIDGMKAGI
-1258 EDGIPS
+1258 EDGIPG
-1264 LVEAAKKAAKEA
+1264 LAETAKKAAKAA
-1276 YEAAKKEL
+1276 YDAAKKEL

-1300 VEGYVGGW
+1300 VEGYAGGW
-1308 RKHTGDIE
+1308 RKHTGDID
-1316 RLIKHEL
+1316 RLVAQEL
-1323 SAKSSI
+1323 SVDDNISAAQKRDI
-1329 DTIHNRE
+1329 
-1336 MNGQLEDRVSPKIIY
+1336 NGQTEERAVTGNIY

-1357 AKTDSI
+1357 SKTDSI
-1363 IDVARQFKESQMEA
+1363 IELARRFEESQREA
-1377 ALGWS
+1377 AMAW

>member
-62 EVQAAQT
+62 EVQAAQA
-69 EKVKSLKEAYSNA
+69 EKVKTLKEAYNNA

-101 QNEEALSKLSGEAK
+101 QNEEALSKLSDETK
-115 SAGTQWNEYRQKLA
+115 SAGTQWNDYRQKLA
-129 EAESKLK
+129 ETEGKLK
-136 ELKSA
+136 ELRSA
-141 TGDTADEQNE
+141 TGDTADEQDE
-151 LEKEIAETRA
+151 LEKEIAETKA
-161 AMTKLE
+161 AMAKLE

-191 QVNEAYLDSAQRATN
+191 QTNEAYLDSAKRATN

-212 NNAQIK
+212 NNAQVR

-255 EAGDAGSKAFED
+255 EAGDTGTKAFED
-267 MYQAITDL
+267 MYQAVTAL

-281 KKLAESMKSCVD
+281 KKLAEGMKSCVD

-298 EYQMATVKS
+298 EYQMATVQS

-315 FEELSSRA
+315 FKELSNRA
-323 KMLGATTSFTATQAG
+323 KTLGATTSFTATQAG

-349 KSKEMLE
+349 KSKDMLE

-384 AFNLTAEDSNRFA
+384 AFNLTAKDSNRFA

-503 GLTDEEKSHLS
+503 GLTDEEKSALS
-514 YIVAG
+514 YTVAG

-566 QLFESAYDGL
+566 QLLESAYDGL

-589 MLVEGFTEVL
+589 MLVEGLTDVL
-599 TAANGLVEEHP
+599 TVANGLVEENP
-610 EITAA
+610 AVTAA
-615 IVGVTT
+615 IVGITT

-634 SVVTETLIPALMT
+634 SVVTGTLVPALIA

-661 ALVAALVTLDQNMEK
+661 ALVAALVTLRQNMQE
-676 TEAEET
+676 TNAEGQ
-682 MCGATKRMREEADA
+682 MWAATKQMREEAEELTA
-696 LIESINAE
+696 TIREE
-704 RQAFEELEEEF
+704 QQAFEELAEGLEK
-715 RQTAK
+715 TAR
-720 SGESMLEE
+720 SGSPLVDE
-728 LDGLCKK
+728 LDGLRKK
-735 SELTASEQER
+735 TDLTASEQER
-745 MLYLVEKLNETFS
+745 LLYIVGKLNEDFP
-758 ELELAYDETTES
+758 ELGLAYDEATGS
-770 LNMTTEA
+770 LNMSTEA
-777 INQFIET
+777 VRKFVEAS
-784 AEEEQ
+784 AEESLASEM
-789 TTAEYAAR
+789 AAR
-797 YNEVLDE
+797 YNAVLDE
-804 RAQIAEQ
+804 RTQITDK
-811 LTEAQAALEET
+811 LTEAQDALT
-822 EAALAEAEA
+822 EAEEQLAEAKAEA
-831 NTTAIFESGGA
+831 ESRIFTWNNA
-842 TLDAARQSYNDAKQA
+842 VRDAEASCRDAQAA
-857 VDELAAADSDLA
+857 VDELRQADADLA
-869 IEEDGLRES
+869 QEEETLRES
-878 IDAANAEMGET
+878 IDAANTEIGET
-889 DGVSQVACGAIDVM
+889 DGVSQAASGAIDAM
-903 IAQMETLNQ
+903 ITQMETLNQ
-912 AYLDEYDAAYKS
+912 AYMDMYKEALES
-924 IHGQFNLWDELD
+924 IEGQFNLWDELD
-936 AVVATSA
+936 EVAATSA

-958 NYAENLSNLNGRNIE
+958 NYAENLANLNGRNIE

-994 GLADMSDEELRVLVE
+994 GLAEMSDEELSVLVD
-1009 QTYPDLI
+1009 QTWPALI
-1016 DAQSRAAEGSAE
+1016 DAQNTAAEGSAE
-1028 MATSYTENINAMVS
+1028 MALSYTENINAMAS
-1042 DTAEAINAMNLSKE
+1042 DTAEAIKAMNLSDE
-1056 AKKAASDTM
+1056 AKKAAADTM
-1065 KGYVNGLD
+1065 QGYVNGLD
-1073 NSFVSSKMEETA
+1073 SSFVSSKMEETA

-1123 QSLVIAE
+1123 QSLVVTE
-1130 METVAKQLTENAE
+1130 METVAKQLTEKAK
-1143 TALGAPA
+1143 TTLGAPA

-1158 MTGIKD
+1158 MSGIRD

-1169 KGDAVKMMGTAADE
+1169 KGDTVKMMCTAADE
-1183 TLNQARTILKTS
+1183 TLNQARTILKTT

-1200 GRADMAGLQAGI
+1200 GRGTMTGLQAGI
-1212 DSGRPNVINAMKSAA
+1212 DSGRPSVVNAMQSAA
-1227 NAVYNAAKS
+1227 NAVYNTAKS
-1236 ELAVDKFKAIG
+1236 ALSADKFKAIG
-1247 TSMIDGMKAGI
+1247 TSIIDGMKAGI
-1258 EDGIPS
+1258 EDGIPG
-1264 LVEAAKKAAKEA
+1264 LVETAKKAAKAA
-1276 YEAAKKEL
+1276 YDAAKKEL

-1300 VEGYVGGW
+1300 VEGYAGGW
-1308 RKHTGDIE
+1308 RKHTGDID
-1316 RLIKHEL
+1316 RLIAREL
-1323 SAKSSI
+1323 SVDDRIGMTQNYDK
-1329 DTIHNRE
+1329 
-1336 MNGQLEDRVSPKIIY
+1336 NGPLEERAVPKNIY

-1357 AKTDSI
+1357 SKTDSI
-1363 IDVARQFKESQMEA
+1363 IEVARLFEESQREA
-1377 ALGWS
+1377 AFAW

>member
-21 AIRNINTE
+21 AIKNINTE

-62 EVQAAQT
+62 EVQASQAD
-69 EKVKSLKEAYSNA
+69 KVKTLKDAYSNA

-93 ENLKQALS
+93 ERLKEALI
-101 QNEEALSKLSGEAK
+101 QNEEALSGLSDETK
-115 SAGTQWNEYRQKLA
+115 SAGSQWNDYRQKLA
-129 EAESKLK
+129 ETENKLK
-136 ELKSA
+136 ALKNT
-141 TGDTADEQNE
+141 TGDTANEQDA
-151 LEKEIAETRA
+151 LEKEIAETKA
-161 AMTKLE
+161 AMSKLE

-191 QVNEAYLDSAQRATN
+191 QTNEANLDASQRATN

-218 LNQTNAEIEKNEKY
+218 LNQTNAEIAKNEKY

-244 TSIDEM
+244 TSINEM

-255 EAGDAGSKAFED
+255 EAGDEGKKAFDD
-267 MYQAITDL
+267 MYQAVTAL
-275 GLLEGV
+275 GLVEGV
-281 KKLAESMKSCVD
+281 KKLAEGMKSCVD

-307 LSGATGSE
+307 LSGATGGE
-315 FEELSSRA
+315 FEQLSARA
-323 KMLGATTSFTATQAG
+323 KTLGATTSFTATQAG

-349 KSKEMLE
+349 KSKEMLD

-384 AFNLTAEDSNRFA
+384 AFNLTAKDSNRFA
-397 DQLAYAMSKSNTNVE
+397 NQLAYAMSKSNTNVE
-412 QLGESYKYCAATST
+412 QLGEAYKYCAATST

-503 GLTDEEKSHLS
+503 DLTDEEKSHLS

-543 LRNCNGAAKEMQDIK
+543 LRDCNGAAIEMQDIK

-566 QLFESAYDGL
+566 QLLESAYDGL

-581 EDLMPVMG
+581 EDLMPVLG
-589 MLVEGFTEVL
+589 ILVEGLTDVL
-599 TAANGLVEEHP
+599 TAANGLVEAHP
-610 EITAA
+610 GITAA
-615 IVGVTT
+615 IVGVTA
-621 ALAALAIGAVATS
+621 ALAAFAIGAVATS
-634 SVVTETLIPALMT
+634 SVVTETLVPALMA
-647 AFSNPVIL
+647 AFSNPVIV

-661 ALVAALVTLDQNMEK
+661 ALVAALVTLDQSMEK
-676 TEAEET
+676 TAAEET
-682 MCGATKRMREEADA
+682 MWGATKRMREEADA

-704 RQAFEELEEEF
+704 QQAFEELEEEF
-715 RQTAK
+715 DQTAK
-720 SGESMLEE
+720 SSESMLEE
-728 LDGLCKK
+728 LDGLRKK

-745 MLYLVEKLNETFS
+745 MLYIVEKLNEMFP
-758 ELELAYDETTES
+758 ELGLAYDEATES
-770 LNMTTEA
+770 LNMTTKA
-777 INQFIET
+777 IGQFIEK

-804 RAQIAEQ
+804 RAQIADQ
-811 LTEAQAALEET
+811 LTEAQAALEEA
-822 EAALAEAEA
+822 EIALAEAEV

-842 TLDAARQSYNDAKQA
+842 TLDAAKQTYNNAKQA

-889 DGVSQVACGAIDVM
+889 DGVSQAASGAMDVM
-903 IAQMETLNQ
+903 IARMEDLNA
-912 AYLDEYDAAYKS
+912 AYMDEYDAAFKS
-924 IHGQFNLWDELD
+924 LKGQFDLWEKVKEVT
-936 AVVATSA
+936 AISA
-943 EDIKAALESQTEYWT
+943 EDIKAALESQIEYW
-958 NYAENLSNLNGRNIE
+958 NSYAENLENINSRNIA
-973 GLNAFVAAVDDGST
+973 GLDAFVAAVDDGSQ

-994 GLADMSDEELRVLVE
+994 GLASMSDEELRGLVE
-1009 QTYPDLI
+1009 KTFPSLT
-1016 DAQSRAAEGSAE
+1016 DAQNRVAECSAD
-1028 MATSYTENINAMVS
+1028 MKTQYTENINAMAE
-1042 DTAEAINAMNLSKE
+1042 DTAEAVKAMNLSDE
-1056 AKKAASDTM
+1056 AKQAAVDTM
-1065 KGYVNGLD
+1065 QGYVNGLD
-1073 NSFVSSKMEETA
+1073 NNFVSSKMEETA
-1085 KQATERFKSQLG
+1085 KQATEKFKSQLG

-1112 MQGYAQGVSKN
+1112 MQGYAQGVSNN
-1123 QSLVIAE
+1123 QSLVITE
-1130 METVAKQLTENAE
+1130 METVAKQLTEKAK
-1143 TALGAPA
+1143 TTLGAQA

-1158 MTGIKD
+1158 MTGIQD
-1164 GISAY
+1164 GISVY
-1169 KGDAVKMMGTAADE
+1169 KGDTVKMMGTAADE
-1183 TLNQARTILKTS
+1183 TLNHARTILKSS

-1200 GRADMAGLQAGI
+1200 GRGTMTGLQVGI
-1212 DSGRPNVINAMKSAA
+1212 DAGRPSVVNAMQSAA

-1236 ELAVDKFKAIG
+1236 ALSADKFKAIG
-1247 TSMIDGMKAGI
+1247 TSMIDGMNAGI

-1264 LVEAAKKAAKEA
+1264 LVEMAKKATKEA

-1308 RKHTGDIE
+1308 RKHTSEID
-1316 RLIKHEL
+1316 RLIEQEL
-1323 SAKSSI
+1323 SVDSRTGASQRR
-1329 DTIHNRE
+1329 DVNRQQE
-1336 MNGQLEDRVSPKIIY
+1336 GEAIPMIIN
-1351 QTIHIH
+1351 QEIHIH
-1357 AKTDSI
+1357 SKTDSI
-1363 IDVARQFKESQMEA
+1363 IEIERRFKESQEEA
-1377 ALGWS
+1377 ALAW

>member
-21 AIRNINTE
+21 AIRSINTE
-29 LTTLDSRL
+29 LATMDSRL

-47 QNSMEALRAKAKALS
+47 QNSMEALQAKAKALS
-62 EVQAAQT
+62 DVQASQA
-69 EKVKSLKEAYSNA
+69 EKVKALKEAYSNA

-93 ENLKQALS
+93 ERLKEALAQNEDALS
-101 QNEEALSKLSGEAK
+101 GLSDETK
-115 SAGTQWNEYRQKLA
+115 SAGAQWNDYRQKLA
-129 EAESKLK
+129 ETENKLK

-141 TGDTADEQNE
+141 TGDTADEQDA
-151 LEKEIAETRA
+151 LEKEIAETKA
-161 AMTKLE
+161 AMAKLE

-191 QVNEAYLDSAQRATN
+191 QTNEAYLDSANRATN

-212 NNAQIK
+212 NNAQIR
-218 LNQTNAEIEKNEKY
+218 LNQTNAEIAKNEKY

-244 TSIDEM
+244 TSIDGM

-255 EAGDAGSKAFED
+255 EAGETGAKAFED
-267 MYQAITDL
+267 MYQAVTAL

-281 KKLAESMKSCVD
+281 KKLAEGMKSCVD

-307 LSGATGSE
+307 LSGATGNE
-315 FEELSSRA
+315 FEQLTARA
-323 KMLGATTSFTATQAG
+323 KTLGATTSFTATQAG

-384 AFNLTAEDSNRFA
+384 AFNLTAKDSNRFA

-412 QLGESYKYCAATST
+412 QLGESYKYCAATAT

-461 RLGNDVSDCRTMLE
+461 RLGNDVSDCRKMLE

-492 AILDDMKGIWG
+492 SILGDMKGIWG

-566 QLFESAYDGL
+566 QLLESAYDGL

-581 EDLMPVMG
+581 EDLMPVLG
-589 MLVEGFTEVL
+589 MLVEGLTAVL
-599 TAANGLVEEHP
+599 TAANGLVEENP
-610 EITAA
+610 AVTAA

-634 SVVTETLIPALMT
+634 SVVTGTLIPALMA
-647 AFSNPVIL
+647 AFSNPVLL

-661 ALVAALVTLDQNMEK
+661 ALVAALVTLRQNMQE
-676 TEAEET
+676 TNAEGQ
-682 MCGATKRMREEADA
+682 MWAATKQMREEAEELTA
-696 LIESINAE
+696 AIREE
-704 RQAFEELEEEF
+704 QKAFEELAEVLE
-715 RQTAK
+715 QTART
-720 SGESMLEE
+720 GGSMVDE
-728 LDGLCKK
+728 LDGLRKK
-735 SELTASEQER
+735 TELTASEQER
-745 MLYLVEKLNETFS
+745 MLYLVEKLNEDFP
-758 ELELAYDETTES
+758 ELGLAYDDATES
-770 LNMTTEA
+770 LNMSTEA
-777 INQFIET
+777 VRKFVEAS
-784 AEEEQ
+784 AEESLASEM
-789 TTAEYAAR
+789 AAR

-804 RAQIAEQ
+804 RAAISDKLTEAEAALAESQ
-811 LTEAQAALEET
+811 ELLTEAQA
-822 EAALAEAEA
+822 EAEGKLFVW
-831 NTTAIFESGGA
+831 NNSVH
-842 TLDAARQSYNDAKQA
+842 DAEIACRNAQAA
-857 VDELAAADSDLA
+857 VDELRQADTDLM

-878 IDAANAEMGET
+878 IDAANAKMGET
-889 DGVSQVACGAIDVM
+889 DGVSQAACGAMDVM

-924 IHGQFNLWDELD
+924 INGQFNLWDQLD
-936 AVVATSA
+936 AVVAASA

-958 NYAENLSNLNGRNIE
+958 NYAENLANLNGRNIE
-973 GLNAFVAAVDDGST
+973 GLYAFVSAVDDGST

-994 GLADMSDEELRVLVE
+994 GLAEMSDEELRVLVD
-1009 QTYPDLI
+1009 QTYPALI
-1016 DAQSRAAEGSAE
+1016 DAQNTAAEGSAE
-1028 MATSYTENINAMVS
+1028 MALNYTENINGMVS
-1042 DTAEAINAMNLSKE
+1042 DTAEAIKAMNLSDE

-1065 KGYVNGLD
+1065 QGYVNGLD

-1123 QSLVIAE
+1123 QSLVLTE
-1130 METVAKQLTENAE
+1130 METVAKQLTEKAK
-1143 TALGAPA
+1143 TTLGAPA

-1158 MTGIKD
+1158 MSGIRD

-1169 KGDAVKMMGTAADE
+1169 KADTIKMMGTTADE
-1183 TLNQARTILKTS
+1183 TLNEAKTILKS
-1195 VFQEI
+1195 QAFQEI
-1200 GRADMAGLQAGI
+1200 GRGTMTGLQGGI
-1212 DSGRPNVINAMKSAA
+1212 DSGRPGVVNAMQSAA
-1227 NAVYNAAKS
+1227 NAVYNAAKTALS
-1236 ELAVDKFKAIG
+1236 ADKFKAIG
-1247 TSMIDGMKAGI
+1247 TGIIDGMKAGI
-1258 EDGIPS
+1258 EDGIPG
-1264 LVEAAKKAAKEA
+1264 LTETAKKAAKAA

-1300 VEGYVGGW
+1300 VEGYAGGW
-1308 RKHTGDIE
+1308 RKHTGDID
-1316 RLIKHEL
+1316 RLIAREL
-1323 SAKSSI
+1323 SVDDKMVMAQSYDK
-1329 DTIHNRE
+1329 
-1336 MNGQLEDRVSPKIIY
+1336 NGPLEERAVPRDIY

-1357 AKTDSI
+1357 SKTDGI
-1363 IDVARQFKESQMEA
+1363 IEVARLFEESQREA
-1377 ALGWS
+1377 AFAW